1 MITSAQRISPVV
13 TTPDK
18 VETSIGKLEFKDGA
32 PTTATLLPSQ
42 VADAPDAPRFPAL
55 HFANEIW
62 ERNAAEVMGHPDGA
76 WQAGSGSRVSSAVA
90 AKSSGAMKTGNCKYA
105 AAALLAAASTVSMA
119 DEGGVSFW
127 LPGQYGSFA
136 AVQGDPG
143 WSLPLVY
150 YHASTDARA
159 GKSFRRGGQARAG
172 LDVEADLLL
181 AVPTYVFAE
190 PVLGGQ
196 ASVSVAGL
204 FGSARVGVDA
214 TLTGPGGGT
223 LTGRQSDSRT
233 GVGDLYPSASLR
245 WNRGVHNYMAY
256 AMAGVPVGAYDA
268 ARLAN
273 LGVNH
278 WSLDAG
284 GGYTY
289 LDTKSGRESSATLG
303 FTHNFEN
310 SDTDYRNG
318 VSGHLDWAASQ
329 FLRSNCTSEWWA
341 ISITNSQAQRLRGD
355 PRGLQ
360 VESFR
365 GRAPDRLL
373 LPGRRAEVVPQ
384 PQGLL

>member
-1 MITSAQRISPVV
+1 MRV
-13 TTPDK
+13 
-18 VETSIGKLEFKDGA
+18 
-32 PTTATLLPSQ
+32 
-42 VADAPDAPRFPAL
+42 PA
-55 HFANEIW
+55 
-62 ERNAAEVMGHPDGA
+62 
-76 WQAGSGSRVSSAVA
+76 SR
-90 AKSSGAMKTGNCKYA
+90 SGAA
-105 AAALLAAASTVSMA
+105 A
-119 DEGGVSFW
+119 
-127 LPGQYGSFA
+127 
-136 AVQGDPG
+136 
-143 WSLPLVY
+143 
-150 YHASTDARA
+150 
-159 GKSFRRGGQARAG
+159 ARAG

-273 LGVNH
+273 LGINH

-289 LDTKSGRESSATLG
+289 LDTKSGREFSATLG

-329 FLRSNCTSEWWA
+329 FLSEQLHVGVVGYFYHQLTGDSGSGA
-341 ISITNSQAQRLRGD
+341 ILGDFKSKVSAVGPQIGYFFPVGGRKWYLNVKGYYEFDAQNRPEGWSAWVTLVIPLG
-355 PRGLQ
+355 GQ
-360 VESFR
+360 KK
-365 GRAPDRLL
+365 
-373 LPGRRAEVVPQ
+373 
-384 PQGLL
+384 